1 MDEGRTVNDV
11 YLNLIKYFDMIS
23 YRFFFFV
30 AKLERHKRGCMS
42 QRAEVNSLKPNLWL
56 ITSDALQELILV
68 QILFNIFIFDLD
80 DGMEGAL
87 VLFMDES

>member
-1 MDEGRTVNDV
+1 
-11 YLNLIKYFDMIS
+11 
-23 YRFFFFV
+23 
-30 AKLERHKRGCMS
+30 MS